1 MHFAQETETILIRA
15 GATLSSV
22 AATDIINMENY
33 DKVTFIVTMGTVT
46 TGGNI
51 SIRQMDSVSDT
62 VSAESR
68 LALDYYY
75 EKTHSASGSIT
86 KTSADSISSYG
97 GITVA
102 DADDSKMY
110 IFEVRGEMLTSS
122 NNCVALYFDTSAFNA
137 TPVQVTAVCHR
148 ARYKQTQPV
157 TALA

>member
-1 MHFAQETETILIRA
+1 MHFAEETETILIRA

-33 DKVTFIVTMGTVT
+33 QKVTFILTMGTVT
-46 TGGNI
+46 TGGAV

-62 VSAESR
+62 VASESR
-68 LALDYYY
+68 VPLDFYW
-75 EKTHSASGSIT
+75 EKTHGASGTIT
-86 KTSADSISSYG
+86 KTTADTITSHG

-102 DADDSKMY
+102 DADDSKMW
-110 IFEVRGEMLTSS
+110 IFTVDGHMMESS

-137 TPVQVTAVCHR
+137 TPVSVTAICQL
-148 ARYKQTQPV
+148 ARYKQSQPV